1 MMTVLKVNTQIFKL
15 LKLGMLHM
23 QLLKTAH
30 WVSLHYQVLQKS
42 CCLLCVI
49 ISPWRVRSQLT
60 PEEHFGK
67 KSKCRVKL

>member
-30 WVSLHYQVLQKS
+30 
-42 CCLLCVI
+42 
-49 ISPWRVRSQLT
+49 
-60 PEEHFGK
+60 
-67 KSKCRVKL
+67 